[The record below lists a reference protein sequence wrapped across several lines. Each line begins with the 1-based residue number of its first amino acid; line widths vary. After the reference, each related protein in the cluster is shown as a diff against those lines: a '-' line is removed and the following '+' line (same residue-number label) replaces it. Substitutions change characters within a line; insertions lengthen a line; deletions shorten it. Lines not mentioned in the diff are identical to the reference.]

1 MDSPDKSLPGAAH
14 ATPTAPATEPL
25 LRTVGLSK
33 SYPVPGRKAD
43 DPERLHV
50 LRGINLEIARGEMV
64 SIVGQ
69 SGVGK
74 STLLQVLGTLDAPTS
89 GQVLFGETD
98 VFALNPPRLAAFRN
112 ARIGFVFQ
120 FHHLLAEFTALEN
133 AMLPML
139 IAGDKPK
146 HAAEVAAS
154 YLELVG
160 LGPRMRHK
168 PGELS
173 GGEAQRVAIAR
184 ALVRAPDVVFADE
197 PTGNLDTK
205 TSDEIHA
212 LLVDLNSRL
221 RTAFVVVTHNVK
233 LAWLLRR
240 HLLLADG
247 LVRELRDDEAPE
259 EFLPRRDAA

>member
-1 MDSPDKSLPGAAH
+1 MADESLPV
-14 ATPTAPATEPL
+14 L
-25 LRTVGLSK
+25 LEARDLTR
-33 SYPVPGRKAD
+33 SYPVPGRTEGG
-43 DPERLHV
+43 PQRLEV
-50 LRGINLEIARGEMV
+50 LRGIDLVIRRGEMV

-74 STLLQVLGTLDAPTS
+74 STLLQILGTLDQPTS
-89 GQVLFGETD
+89 GKLLYGDTD
-98 VFALNPPRLAAFRN
+98 VFALPPSKLAAFRN
-112 ARIGFVFQ
+112 AKIGFVFQ

-133 AMLPML
+133 AMLPLL
-139 IAGDKPK
+139 IAGEKPK
-146 HAAEVAAS
+146 FAADLAS
-154 YLELVG
+154 EHLELVG
-160 LGPRMRHK
+160 LGARRHHK

-184 ALVRAPDVVFADE
+184 ALVRRPDVVFADE
-197 PTGNLDTK
+197 PTGNLDTR

-212 LLVDLNSRL
+212 LLVDLNGRL
-221 RTAFVVVTHNVK
+221 QTAFVVVTHNVK

-247 LVRELRDDEAPE
+247 RVRELRDDEAPE

>member
-1 MDSPDKSLPGAAH
+1 MADPSPAPTLLKTASLC
-14 ATPTAPATEPL
+14 
-25 LRTVGLSK
+25 K
-33 SYPVPGRKAD
+33 SYPVPGQKRG

-50 LRGINLEIARGEMV
+50 LTNIDLEVRKGEMV

-89 GQVLFGETD
+89 GQVLFGGVD
-98 VFALNPPRLAAFRN
+98 VFALPPKKLAAFRN
-112 ARIGFVFQ
+112 AKIGFVFQ

-133 AMLPML
+133 AMLPLL
-139 IAGDKPK
+139 IAGEKPK
-146 HAAEVAAS
+146 KAEEVAAN

-160 LGPRMRHK
+160 LGPRVRHK

-184 ALVRAPDVVFADE
+184 ALVRGPDIVFADE

-212 LLVDLNSRL
+212 LLVDLNARL
-221 RTAFVVVTHNVK
+221 QTAFVVVTHNVK
-233 LAWLLRR
+233 LAWLLSR
-240 HLLLADG
+240 HLLLAEG
-247 LVRELRDDEAPE
+247 GVRELRDDEAPE
-259 EFLPRRDAA
+259 AFLPRRETQ